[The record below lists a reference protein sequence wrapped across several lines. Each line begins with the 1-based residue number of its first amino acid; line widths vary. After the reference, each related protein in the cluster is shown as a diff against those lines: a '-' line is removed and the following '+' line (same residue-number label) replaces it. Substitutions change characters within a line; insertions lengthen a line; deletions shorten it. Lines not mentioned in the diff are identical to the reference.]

1 MLIHRHLLHR
11 SAAPILVAL
20 ALLPFI
26 GTDRP
31 HALDAPSHVWHEQR
45 HIQRNCALFVAQ
57 RSAAW
62 AAQPAFG
69 SELDGA
75 NVQWN
80 HCPGRTMVACVAAPT
95 AQGDTVY
102 KGVAWQPGS

>member
-1 MLIHRHLLHR
+1 MRHRSILPRSPLFFATAALLLLASCSQHPAVLHAPTALLH
-11 SAAPILVAL
+11 
-20 ALLPFI
+20 
-26 GTDRP
+26 
-31 HALDAPSHVWHEQR
+31 EQH

-80 HCPGRTMVACVAAPT
+80 HCPGRTMVACVATPT

-102 KGVAWQPGS
+102 QGIAWQPGL

>member
-1 MLIHRHLLHR
+1 MRHR
-11 SAAPILVAL
+11 SHFRTPPAFIMIA
-20 ALLPFI
+20 ALLLFAACTQHPAVL
-26 GTDRP
+26 
-31 HALDAPSHVWHEQR
+31 HAPTALLHEQR

-80 HCPGRTMVACVAAPT
+80 HCPGRTMVACVATPT
-95 AQGDTVY
+95 AQGDTLY
-102 KGVAWQPGS
+102 EGIAWQPGL

>member
-1 MLIHRHLLHR
+1 MRHRSHFRTTPAFIVITALLLFAACTQHPAVLHAPTALLH
-11 SAAPILVAL
+11 
-20 ALLPFI
+20 
-26 GTDRP
+26 
-31 HALDAPSHVWHEQR
+31 EQH

-80 HCPGRTMVACVAAPT
+80 HCPGRTMVACVATPT
-95 AQGDTVY
+95 SQGDTVY
-102 KGVAWQPGS
+102 QGIAWQPEL